1 MGKGSRNRE
10 TRVTDQSVNN
20 GTVKLSKKQLIRLQ
34 EKKKRTNKIIKWSI
48 AALVAVVI
56 VAAIIITSLPHVPNL
71 EKQLVAENEHFK
83 VDGAMF
89 AYVVYD
95 YVNQYGSY
103 LSSYGYNMALGLLN
117 QTTTYKSGSTSQ
129 TWYAYFCGLA
139 ESRLAETVS
148 LASKAKEE
156 GMTLSDEDIKE
167 IDESMNELKQ
177 YALKS
182 GYGGINKFLNAAYT
196 PGVTAGAVRRVMEM
210 ETLAYNYYDKYIDSL
225 EYNDEQFDKYRE
237 DNPGSFLKLDYVSY
251 TFTETYVKDATAEQK
266 AEAYAKA
273 KAAAQAFKDTYTT
286 VEAFKNAIIELEQA
300 KEAEKNTS
308 GTTSGTASGS
318 GDSQTSEIES
328 HKSDALTDA
337 EKEKILSN
345 YISEG
350 KLYDK
355 TKAEAEATKDY
366 YEWAYSEDRAVND
379 MYMLENKASNGDLSY
394 TVYIIEKPVY
404 IDDYASKDVMHILFS
419 VDTSLTGSAADKAFA
434 KAKEEADKILAEYN
448 NGDKT
453 ADAFKALAKEHTDD
467 SNGEDGGLYKNV
479 TKGQMVEEFENWIY
493 DETREAGNVDLVKTK
508 YGWHMMYFVGD
519 GMTAWKVT
527 AENGLKSDDYSEHLE
542 ELEEQFELEY
552 DYEAMFVSLG
562 GEM

>member
-10 TRVTDQSVNN
+10 SRVTDQTVDN
-20 GTVKLSKKQLIRLQ
+20 GAVKLSKKQLIRLQ

-48 AALVAVVI
+48 AAVVAIVV
-56 VAAIIITSLPHVPNL
+56 VAAIIITSLPNVPDL
-71 EKQLVAENEHFK
+71 EANLVAENEHFK

-103 LSSYGYNMALGLLN
+103 LSSYGYNASLGLLN
-117 QTTTYKSGSTSQ
+117 QTTTYNSGSTTK
-129 TWYAYFCGLA
+129 TWYAYFCDLA

-148 LASKAKEE
+148 LASKAKAE
-156 GMTLSDEDIKE
+156 GMTLSDEDIKD
-167 IDESMNELKQ
+167 IDESMSELKQ

-182 GYGGINKFLNAAYT
+182 GYGGINKFLSAAYT
-196 PGVTAGAVRRVMEM
+196 PGVTEGAVRRIMEM
-210 ETLAYNYYDKYIDSL
+210 ETLAYNYYEKYMDSL

-251 TFTETYVKDATAEQK
+251 TFSESYAKDATSEQK

-273 KAAAQAFKDTYTT
+273 KAAAEAFKSTYTT
-286 VEAFKNAIIELEQA
+286 LESFKNAIIELEQA
-300 KEAEKNTS
+300 KKAENNTS
-308 GTTSGTASGS
+308 GTTTGTASGS
-318 GDSQTSEIES
+318 GDSETSLE
-328 HKSDALTDA
+328 LTEA
-337 EKEKILSN
+337 AKEKLLSDFVT
-345 YISEG
+345 EG
-350 KLYDK
+350 ELYNK
-355 TKAEAEATKDY
+355 TKAEADATKAY
-366 YEWAYSEDRAVND
+366 YEWAYSKDRAAND
-379 MYMLENKASNGDLSY
+379 MYILENKASNGDLSY

-419 VDTSLTGSAADKAFA
+419 VDTSLTGSALEKAFA
-434 KAKEEADKILAEYN
+434 KAKEEADKILEEYN
-448 NGDKT
+448 KGDKT
-453 ADAFKALAKEHTDD
+453 SEAFGALAKEHTDD
-467 SNGEDGGLYKNV
+467 SNGDEGGLYENV

-493 DETREAGNVDLVKTK
+493 DETRKTGDVELVKTK

-527 AENGLKSDDYSEHLE
+527 AENGLKSDDYSEHLD
-542 ELEEQFELEY
+542 ELEEKFELEY

-562 GEM
+562 GDL

>member
-48 AALVAVVI
+48 AAVLAVVI
-56 VAAIIITSLPHVPNL
+56 VAAIIITSLPHVPDL
-71 EKQLVAENEHFK
+71 EGQLVAKNGSFEI
-83 VDGAMF
+83 DGAMF

-103 LSSYGYNMALGLLN
+103 LSSYGYNVSLGLLN
-117 QTTTYKSGSTSQ
+117 QTTTYKSGSTSK
-129 TWYAYFCGLA
+129 TWYAYFCDLA
-139 ESRLAETVS
+139 ESRLAEIVS
-148 LASKAKEE
+148 LASKAKAD

-167 IDESMNELKQ
+167 IDESMDELKE

-182 GYGGINKFLNAAYT
+182 GYGGINKFLNAVYT

-210 ETLAYNYYDKYIDSL
+210 ETLAYNYYEKYIDSL
-225 EYNDEQFDKYRE
+225 EYTDEQFNKYRE
-237 DNPGSFLKLDYVSY
+237 ENPDSFLKIDYVSY
-251 TFTETYVKDATAEQK
+251 TFTETYLKDATAEQK

-273 KAAAQAFKDTYTT
+273 KAAAKAFMENYTT
-286 VEAFKNAIIELEQA
+286 VESFKNAIIELEQA

-308 GTTSGTASGS
+308 GTESGS
-318 GDSQTSEIES
+318 GDSQTSEVES
-328 HKSDALTDA
+328 HKTDALTDA
-337 EKEKILSN
+337 EKEEILSDFVA
-345 YISEG
+345 EG
-350 KLYDK
+350 ELYNT
-355 TKAEAEATKDY
+355 TKAEAEATKGY
-366 YEWAYSEDRAVND
+366 YEWAYSEDRVAND
-379 MYMLENKASNGDLSY
+379 TYMLENKASNGDLSY

-404 IDDYASKDVMHILFS
+404 IDDYTSKDVMHILFS
-419 VDTSLTGSAADKAFA
+419 VDTSLTGTAKDKAFE
-434 KAKEEADKILAEYN
+434 KAKEEADKILDEYN

-467 SNGEDGGLYKNV
+467 SNGEDGGLYENV
-479 TKGQMVEEFENWIY
+479 IKGQMVEEFENWIY
-493 DETREAGNVDLVKTK
+493 DEAREAGNVDLVKTK

-527 AENGLKSDDYSEHLE
+527 AENGLKSDDYSDHLE
-542 ELEEQFELEY
+542 ELEEKFELEY